1 MKDKVDGLLIYFS
14 DQKRGIVK
22 AGTSYWDWGTLLGL
36 RLKDISVNTN
46 KASSSAFP
54 VTRGISCW
62 AVLMFH
68 GYTTATVQ
76 GWACGRHSS

>member
-36 RLKDISVNTN
+36 RLKDISV
-46 KASSSAFP
+46 K
-54 VTRGISCW
+54 I
-62 AVLMFH
+62 
-68 GYTTATVQ
+68 
-76 GWACGRHSS
+76 GRAHV